1 MGQPPPQ
8 MGAPRMMSPPG
19 ANGYA
24 AQQQQQQQQQQPGMM
39 PQPGAAVGGPP
50 PPMMGAPPQMGAPP
64 GGSGGAPPIQ
74 ARPTVP
80 MYSAPPGGGLPSGGG
95 GAPPSPGLYSQPGG
109 GVRPSPTHYPQLA
122 GGGGDVDQPLAEK
135 FCALAVSGGPTGQN
149 ASFAPEAL
157 PRPTAEDLASP
168 LRLDARDVA
177 MEGPDLGQ
185 CHPKF
190 MRMTVNAIPST
201 AAHKSK
207 AGLPIGAI
215 IQPMA
220 QADGVLVPVVNFGS
234 TGVVRCRR
242 CRTYINPFVGFLDGG
257 RRWRCNVC
265 SLVNDVPTEYFCELD
280 GDGMRRDR
288 MERPELHLGTVEFV
302 APQEYMVRP
311 PQPPVYLFVIE
322 VSYTAVSSGMLRC
335 AAATLLHTLDRLPG
349 GERTQIGLITYDNTL
364 QFYNLAASSPTML
377 TVSEIDEVF
386 LPLPEDL
393 LANVHERKE
402 QLVALFEKLATM
414 HQDSQ
419 GVEVALGPALKAGYQ
434 LIQHIGGKMH
444 VFNATRPSV
453 GEAKLR
459 NREGDQKRDAKGP
472 SLLQPDVDF
481 YKTMAVDCTKQ
492 QVSVDLWN
500 FSGAYA
506 DLATLGQLVKHTTGH
521 VHWYPGFSDAVM
533 GEKFSR
539 DLQWSLTRD
548 QGWEAVMRVRA
559 SRGMRI
565 SAFHGHFFIRG
576 TDLLA
581 LPNIDEDT
589 SFAVEIGHEES
600 EATSPACCLQAA
612 LLYTTSGGERRIRVH
627 TMQVPITNALTTLFE
642 AADVDACANLMAR
655 IAAEQALNSR
665 LLDGAEKLQHS
676 CMELMRAYRSLCP
689 PQAKG
694 TNQMLLPESL
704 KLLPL
709 YVLGLMKSA
718 VFTPAPEVRADEHS
732 AVLFSLANMSASMST
747 ALIHPRLFQVFPP
760 AAAIGALPAPLPLTA
775 QGLLSTGAYLVD
787 CGSELTL
794 WIGRGVPTEFV
805 QQVFGWPSLDGVDPT
820 QLRCLPADS
829 SPLAG
834 HVVGMVETLRA
845 DRTWCWPRLK
855 VLKQGEGDAGFQ
867 QVLIED
873 QTKQMMSYPEFLA
886 HCHRYILSKVS

>member
-1 MGQPPPQ
+1 
-8 MGAPRMMSPPG
+8 
-19 ANGYA
+19 
-24 AQQQQQQQQQQPGMM
+24 
-39 PQPGAAVGGPP
+39 
-50 PPMMGAPPQMGAPP
+50 
-64 GGSGGAPPIQ
+64 
-74 ARPTVP
+74 
-80 MYSAPPGGGLPSGGG
+80 MYSAPPGGGMHNGGG
-95 GAPPSPGLYSQPGG
+95 GAPPSPGLYSQPQGN
-109 GVRPSPTHYPQLA
+109 VRPSPTHYAQMA

-135 FCALAVSGGPTGQN
+135 FCALQVSGGPTGQN

-157 PRPTAEDLASP
+157 PRPTAEELDSP
-168 LRLDARDVA
+168 LRLDTREAV

-201 AAHKSK
+201 AAHKTK
-207 AGLPIGAI
+207 ACLPIGAI

-220 QADGVLVPVVNFGS
+220 RVGNADVPVVNFGS

-265 SLVNDVPTEYFCELD
+265 SLVNDVPNEYFCELD
-280 GDGMRRDR
+280 ADGMRRDR
-288 MERPELHLGTVEFV
+288 LERPELHLGTVEFV

-311 PQPPVYLFVIE
+311 PQPPVYLFVVE

-349 GERTQIGLITYDNTL
+349 GERTQIGLITYDSTL

-377 TVSEIDEVF
+377 NVSEVDEVF

-414 HQDSQ
+414 HQDNQ

-492 QVSVDLWN
+492 QVSIDLWN

-709 YVLGLMKSA
+709 YVLGLMKSS

-732 AVLFSLANMSASMST
+732 AVLFALANMSASMST

-794 WIGRGVPTEFV
+794 WIGRGVPTDFV
-805 QQVFGWPSLDGVDPT
+805 QQVGPAGTPHTTPCPPLPTLANPCSPLQPLAAPCSPLQPLAAPCSPVYPSSHPT
-820 QLRCLPADS
+820 TPKASPPPLTLHPLPHRSSAGRHSTVSTPPSCAACLPTRRRSPATWWAWSRRCVPTAPGAGRGSRCS
-829 SPLAG
+829 S
-834 HVVGMVETLRA
+834 RA
-845 DRTWCWPRLK
+845 RVTPASSRCSSRTRPSR
-855 VLKQGEGDAGFQ
+855 
-867 QVLIED
+867 
-873 QTKQMMSYPEFLA
+873 
-886 HCHRYILSKVS
+886 